1 MRTLLFFCLLS
12 LPVVGFVYADD
23 PHGGPTIILRDRV
36 EVSAPTIALADI
48 VDLTA
53 PEETAAALGTVTIGP
68 SPLPGLSRSIT
79 IGYIKVRL
87 RQNHFDPDGMTFGGV
102 GEVIVVRSKV
112 EPPSQPDD
120 MSPAPPDG
128 EAHAQ
133 ILAARRIPR
142 GHVLTPDDLAPST
155 HPDLAQP
162 LIGLR
167 ATRFI
172 EAGVAITQA
181 MLEPVPTVDRGDLVT
196 LVIEVGAIRI
206 RAMAEVRAPA
216 SVGGLTKVRV
226 LQTNKLL
233 DAQVLDSQT
242 VSIPTR

>member
-1 MRTLLFFCLLS
+1 MFSGLTLQEQRVLIVLILLIGTGLGVRHYRS
-12 LPVVGFVYADD
+12 ADWRE
-23 PHGGPTIILRDRV
+23 GIEI
-36 EVSAPTIALADI
+36 
-48 VDLTA
+48 
-53 PEETAAALGTVTIGP
+53 
-68 SPLPGLSRSIT
+68 
-79 IGYIKVRL
+79 
-87 RQNHFDPDGMTFGGV
+87 
-102 GEVIVVRSKV
+102 
-112 EPPSQPDD
+112 
-120 MSPAPPDG
+120 
-128 EAHAQ
+128 
-133 ILAARRIPR
+133 
-142 GHVLTPDDLAPST
+142 LTPDDLAPST

-172 EAGVAITQA
+172 EAGVPITQA

-216 SVGGLTKVRV
+216 SAGRMTKVRV

-242 VSIPTR
+242 VSLPAR